1 MSHQGARSRITIS
14 VGNLDFSELNNS
26 RHYLMSPQQVKV
38 IQMKAVR
45 TPVIKKRE
53 NGTENLRHIKRR
65 KRNININV
73 GNHQKTLIV
82 TVIQEKRRRK
92 VEDKLLIIKETG

>member
-1 MSHQGARSRITIS
+1 
-14 VGNLDFSELNNS
+14 
-26 RHYLMSPQQVKV
+26 MSPQQVKV
-38 IQMKAVR
+38 IQMKAMR

-73 GNHQKTLIV
+73 GNHQKTMIV
-82 TVIQEKRRRK
+82 TVIQEKRRREVK
-92 VEDKLLIIKETG
+92 DKLRSNKRNKQNDGVHVYLNVASINSK